1 METYYTDKERKF
13 VISAFRELRIAL
25 ADDLSY
31 PEIRRIEDII
41 KGGIAAGKAHR
52 DKYGINPSV
61 RHLNTALLLSRYVG
75 ADRNMIIA
83 TLLYQICSDDYFS
96 LEDVKA
102 EFGDDVRSIIHGLKN
117 VADLYKKQT
126 TQRDEN
132 FSKLMMAFAENIRVI
147 IIMIVDRLA
156 LMKAINHHPNQKF
169 VFDIASES
177 LYLYAPLAHRLGL
190 YKIKSELEDM
200 SLKYTNRDLY
210 TQIAHKLNESKQERD
225 KYIAEFIAPIKKKLE
240 DDGFKFEIKGRTKS
254 IYSIWNKMRK
264 QNAELKD
271 IYDLFAIRIIIDTPL
286 KNERS
291 DCWKAFAIVTDMFKP
306 NPSRLKDWISIPKSN
321 GYESLHTTVTGPGQR
336 WVEVQ
341 IRTQR
346 MDEIAE
352 KGLAAHFKYKGVKSE
367 KSLDDWM
374 ANVRDLLE
382 TSGKDTPEIM
392 KKMNMDVYDKEVF
405 IFTPKGDLFRLPLG
419 ATILDF
425 AFAIHSKIGC
435 SCIGGKVNG
444 KTHKINYELKN
455 GDTVEVLT
463 SSTQQPKQQWL
474 SIVTTSKAK
483 NKIRQSL
490 NEISNRSAEFAKEL
504 LQRRFK
510 NRKIEIEEAILT
522 KVIKRLGYKT
532 ATDFYNEISSE
543 KLDIGQIVDSYV
555 ALKEKEDET
564 QQIASSRSAQ
574 EFVMQPPAL
583 SSSESSDVVIIG
595 EGIKGINFKL
605 SKCCMPI
612 QGDDIMGFIASD
624 GAIKIHKRGC
634 PNARH
639 LMNRYPYRTIKAAWS
654 EIVGGNQFAVPLSII
669 GNDDIGIVN
678 NITSLITKEKS
689 VSLRS
694 IAIDSND
701 GLFQGRLVVGVNDT
715 VSLNNLIKKIT
726 AIKGVKSMQQTNY
739 IDNLLSRGFDS

>member
-435 SCIGGKVNG
+435 TCIGGKVNG

-574 EFVMQPPAL
+574 EFVMQPLAL

-726 AIKGVKSMQQTNY
+726 AIKGVKDVRRN
-739 IDNLLSRGFDS
+739 N

>member
-41 KGGIAAGKAHR
+41 KGWIAAGKAHR

-726 AIKGVKSMQQTNY
+726 AIKGVKDVRRN
-739 IDNLLSRGFDS
+739 N

>member
-291 DCWKAFAIVTDMFKP
+291 DCWKAFASVTDMFKP

-435 SCIGGKVNG
+435 TCIGGKVNG

-726 AIKGVKSMQQTNY
+726 AIKGVKDVRRN
-739 IDNLLSRGFDS
+739 N

>member
-25 ADDLSY
+25 ADDLSH

-321 GYESLHTTVTGPGQR
+321 GYESLHTTVTGPSQR

-435 SCIGGKVNG
+435 TCIGGKVNG

-543 KLDIGQIVDSYV
+543 KLDIGQIVDNYV

-574 EFVMQPPAL
+574 EFVMQPPTL

-726 AIKGVKSMQQTNY
+726 AIKGVKDVRRN
-739 IDNLLSRGFDS
+739 N

>member
-435 SCIGGKVNG
+435 TCIGGKVNG

-583 SSSESSDVVIIG
+583 SSSESSDLVIIG

-726 AIKGVKSMQQTNY
+726 AIKGVKDVRRN
-739 IDNLLSRGFDS
+739 N

>member
-435 SCIGGKVNG
+435 TCIGGKVNG

-543 KLDIGQIVDSYV
+543 KLDIGQIVDNYV

-574 EFVMQPPAL
+574 EFVMQPPTL
-583 SSSESSDVVIIG
+583 SSSESSDVMIIG

-726 AIKGVKSMQQTNY
+726 AIKGVKDVRRN
-739 IDNLLSRGFDS
+739 N

>member
-52 DKYGINPSV
+52 DTYGINPSV

-352 KGLAAHFKYKGVKSE
+352 KGLAAHFKYNGVKSE

-374 ANVRDLLE
+374 ANVRDLHE

-435 SCIGGKVNG
+435 TCIGGKVNG

-726 AIKGVKSMQQTNY
+726 AIKGVKDVRRN
-739 IDNLLSRGFDS
+739 N

>member
-156 LMKAINHHPNQKF
+156 LMKAIDHHPNQKF

-435 SCIGGKVNG
+435 TCIGGKVNG

-543 KLDIGQIVDSYV
+543 KLDIGQIVDNYV

-574 EFVMQPPAL
+574 EFVMQPPTL

-726 AIKGVKSMQQTNY
+726 AIKGVKDVRRN
-739 IDNLLSRGFDS
+739 N

>member
-225 KYIAEFIAPIKKKLE
+225 KYIAEFIAPIKKKLG

-435 SCIGGKVNG
+435 TCIGGKVNG

-543 KLDIGQIVDSYV
+543 KLDIGQIVDNYV

-574 EFVMQPPAL
+574 EFVMQPPTL

-726 AIKGVKSMQQTNY
+726 AIKGVKDVRRN
-739 IDNLLSRGFDS
+739 N

>member
-156 LMKAINHHPNQKF
+156 LMKAINHHPYQMF

-435 SCIGGKVNG
+435 TCIGGKVNG

-543 KLDIGQIVDSYV
+543 KLDIGQIVDNYV

-574 EFVMQPPAL
+574 EFVMQPPTL

-726 AIKGVKSMQQTNY
+726 AIKGVKDVRRN
-739 IDNLLSRGFDS
+739 N

>member
-435 SCIGGKVNG
+435 TCIGGKVNG

-726 AIKGVKSMQQTNY
+726 AIKGVKNVRR
-739 IDNLLSRGFDS
+739 NN

>member
-352 KGLAAHFKYKGVKSE
+352 TGWAAPFMSKGVKSE

-435 SCIGGKVNG
+435 TCIGGKVNG

-726 AIKGVKSMQQTNY
+726 AIKGVKDVRRN
-739 IDNLLSRGFDS
+739 N

>member
-435 SCIGGKVNG
+435 TCIGGKVNG

-543 KLDIGQIVDSYV
+543 KLDIWQIVDSYV

-574 EFVMQPPAL
+574 EFVMQPPTL

-726 AIKGVKSMQQTNY
+726 AIKGVKDVRRN
-739 IDNLLSRGFDS
+739 N

>member
-321 GYESLHTTVTGPGQR
+321 GYESLHTTVTGPVQR

-726 AIKGVKSMQQTNY
+726 AIKGVKDVRRN
-739 IDNLLSRGFDS
+739 N

>member
-435 SCIGGKVNG
+435 TCIGGKVNG

-634 PNARH
+634 PMH
-639 LMNRYPYRTIKAAWS
+639 
-654 EIVGGNQFAVPLSII
+654 
-669 GNDDIGIVN
+669 
-678 NITSLITKEKS
+678 
-689 VSLRS
+689 
-694 IAIDSND
+694 AI
-701 GLFQGRLVVGVNDT
+701 
-715 VSLNNLIKKIT
+715 
-726 AIKGVKSMQQTNY
+726 
-739 IDNLLSRGFDS
+739 

>member
-291 DCWKAFAIVTDMFKP
+291 DCWKAFAIVTNMFKP

-435 SCIGGKVNG
+435 TCIGGKVNG

-726 AIKGVKSMQQTNY
+726 AIKGVKDVRRN
-739 IDNLLSRGFDS
+739 N

>member
-25 ADDLSY
+25 ACDLSY
-31 PEIRRIEDII
+31 QEIRRIEDII

-435 SCIGGKVNG
+435 TCIGGKVNG

-574 EFVMQPPAL
+574 EFVMQPPTL

-726 AIKGVKSMQQTNY
+726 AIKGVKDVRRN
-739 IDNLLSRGFDS
+739 N

>member
-435 SCIGGKVNG
+435 TCIGGKVNG

-504 LQRRFK
+504 LHRRFK

-726 AIKGVKSMQQTNY
+726 AIKGVKDVRRN
-739 IDNLLSRGFDS
+739 N

>member
-102 EFGDDVRSIIHGLKN
+102 EFGNDVRSIIHGLKN

-225 KYIAEFIAPIKKKLE
+225 KYIAEFIAPIKKRLE

-435 SCIGGKVNG
+435 TCIGGKVNG

-639 LMNRYPYRTIKAAWS
+639 LMSRYPYRTIKAAWS

-726 AIKGVKSMQQTNY
+726 AIKGVKDVRRN
-739 IDNLLSRGFDS
+739 N

>member
-435 SCIGGKVNG
+435 TCIGGKVNG

-532 ATDFYNEISSE
+532 VTDFYNEISSE

-726 AIKGVKSMQQTNY
+726 AIKGVKDVRRN
-739 IDNLLSRGFDS
+739 N

>member
-210 TQIAHKLNESKQERD
+210 TQIAHKLNESKQERE

-435 SCIGGKVNG
+435 TCIGGKVNG

-726 AIKGVKSMQQTNY
+726 AIKGVKDVRRN
-739 IDNLLSRGFDS
+739 N

>member
-291 DCWKAFAIVTDMFKP
+291 DCWKVFAIVTDMFKP

-435 SCIGGKVNG
+435 TCIGGKVNG

-726 AIKGVKSMQQTNY
+726 AIKGVKDVRRN
-739 IDNLLSRGFDS
+739 N

>member
-52 DKYGINPSV
+52 DKYGINASV

-435 SCIGGKVNG
+435 TCIGGKVNG

-726 AIKGVKSMQQTNY
+726 AIKGVKDVRRN
-739 IDNLLSRGFDS
+739 N

>member
-200 SLKYTNRDLY
+200 SLKYTDRDLY

-435 SCIGGKVNG
+435 TCIGGKVNG

-726 AIKGVKSMQQTNY
+726 AIKGVKDVRRN
-739 IDNLLSRGFDS
+739 N

>member
-435 SCIGGKVNG
+435 TCIGGKVNG

-543 KLDIGQIVDSYV
+543 KLDIGQIVDNYV
-555 ALKEKEDET
+555 ALKEDET

-574 EFVMQPPAL
+574 EFVMQPPTL

-726 AIKGVKSMQQTNY
+726 AIKGVKDVRRN
-739 IDNLLSRGFDS
+739 N

>member
-147 IIMIVDRLA
+147 IIMIVDCLA

-425 AFAIHSKIGC
+425 AFTIHSKIGC
-435 SCIGGKVNG
+435 TCIGGKVNG

-532 ATDFYNEISSE
+532 DTDFYNEISSE

-726 AIKGVKSMQQTNY
+726 AIKGVKDVRRN
-739 IDNLLSRGFDS
+739 N

>member
-190 YKIKSELEDM
+190 YKIKSELEDV

-435 SCIGGKVNG
+435 TCIGGKVNG

-726 AIKGVKSMQQTNY
+726 AIKGVKDVRRN
-739 IDNLLSRGFDS
+739 N

>member
-435 SCIGGKVNG
+435 TCIGGKVNG

-543 KLDIGQIVDSYV
+543 ELDIGQIVDSYV

-726 AIKGVKSMQQTNY
+726 AIKGVKDVRRN
-739 IDNLLSRGFDS
+739 N

>member
-435 SCIGGKVNG
+435 TCIGGKVNG

-543 KLDIGQIVDSYV
+543 KLDIGQIVDNYV

-605 SKCCMPI
+605 SKCSMPI

-634 PNARH
+634 PNACH

-726 AIKGVKSMQQTNY
+726 AIKGVKDVRRN
-739 IDNLLSRGFDS
+739 N

>member
-435 SCIGGKVNG
+435 TCIGGKVNG

-624 GAIKIHKRGC
+624 GAIKIHKHGC

-726 AIKGVKSMQQTNY
+726 AIKGIKDVRRN
-739 IDNLLSRGFDS
+739 N

>member
-96 LEDVKA
+96 REDVKA

-435 SCIGGKVNG
+435 TCIGGKVNG

-726 AIKGVKSMQQTNY
+726 AIKGVKDVRRN
-739 IDNLLSRGFDS
+739 N

>member
-435 SCIGGKVNG
+435 TCIGGKVNG

-474 SIVTTSKAK
+474 SIVTTSKSK

-543 KLDIGQIVDSYV
+543 KLDIGQIMDSYV

-726 AIKGVKSMQQTNY
+726 AIKGVKDVRRN
-739 IDNLLSRGFDS
+739 N

>member
-1 METYYTDKERKF
+1 MEIKMMETYYTDKERKF

-240 DDGFKFEIKGRTKS
+240 DDGFKFEILGRTKS

-435 SCIGGKVNG
+435 TCIGGKVNG

-564 QQIASSRSAQ
+564 QQIASNRSAQ

-726 AIKGVKSMQQTNY
+726 AIKGVKDVRRN
-739 IDNLLSRGFDS
+739 N

>member
-435 SCIGGKVNG
+435 TCIGGKVNG

-490 NEISNRSAEFAKEL
+490 NEISNRSAEFAKDL

-543 KLDIGQIVDSYV
+543 KLDIGQIVDNYV

-574 EFVMQPPAL
+574 EFVMQPPTL

-726 AIKGVKSMQQTNY
+726 AIKGVKDVRRN
-739 IDNLLSRGFDS
+739 N

>member
-435 SCIGGKVNG
+435 ICIGGKVNG

-726 AIKGVKSMQQTNY
+726 AIKGVKDVRRN
-739 IDNLLSRGFDS
+739 N

>member
-435 SCIGGKVNG
+435 TCIGGKVNG

-595 EGIKGINFKL
+595 EGIKRINFKL

-654 EIVGGNQFAVPLSII
+654 EIVSGNQFAVPLSII

-726 AIKGVKSMQQTNY
+726 AIKGVKDVRRN
-739 IDNLLSRGFDS
+739 N

>member
-96 LEDVKA
+96 LEDAKA

-435 SCIGGKVNG
+435 TCIGGKVNG

-726 AIKGVKSMQQTNY
+726 AIKGVKDVRRN
-739 IDNLLSRGFDS
+739 N

>member
-1 METYYTDKERKF
+1 MEIKMMETYYTDKERKF

-225 KYIAEFIAPIKKKLE
+225 KYIAEFIAPIKTKLE

-435 SCIGGKVNG
+435 TCIGGKVNG

-574 EFVMQPPAL
+574 EFVMQPPTL

-694 IAIDSND
+694 IARMTDC
-701 GLFQGRLVVGVNDT
+701 F
-715 VSLNNLIKKIT
+715 
-726 AIKGVKSMQQTNY
+726 KGV
-739 IDNLLSRGFDS
+739 LSSESTTLFHSII